1 MPLLVGATPWIFTEP
16 PCASGKN
23 TIKRADRNAGEV
35 LEESGRRKDAMK
47 VDEIRKYCLNFPDAT
62 ENLQWGDDLCF
73 KIRGKIFAIV
83 GLDNPRLC
91 FKCAPE
97 VFAELIEREDI
108 HPAPYVGR
116 YKWVMVDRLDALAAT
131 ETRELIGQSY
141 SMVAANAPKTSKNTK
156 KKAVKARRLPQ
167 KQSKKR

>member
-1 MPLLVGATPWIFTEP
+1 
-16 PCASGKN
+16 
-23 TIKRADRNAGEV
+23 
-35 LEESGRRKDAMK
+35 MK
-47 VDEIRKYCLNFPDAT
+47 LDEIRKYCLNFPDAT

-116 YKWVMVDRLDALAAT
+116 YKWVMVDRLDALAAA

-156 KKAVKARRLPQ
+156 KKAVKARRRLQ
-167 KQSKKR
+167 KRSKRG